1 MYLCDY
7 VHYQTLTNNHSSMTT
22 RISLPAHL
30 AEYLYGKY
38 GNSKDTAIRLPDECD
53 LYHLI
58 YDLLRKRPESAPVDR
73 GNVELYLPSPRES
86 HHLYGKPVETYNYIS
101 ERQCHHRQEGERDD
115 EARRSRPDRREQ
127 ARVWHRVRE
136 LRLFLPTKY
145 GIESITPEALLKD
158 YQRWKQK
165 LRKSRK

>member
-1 MYLCDY
+1 
-7 VHYQTLTNNHSSMTT
+7 MTT

-58 YDLLRKRPESAPVDR
+58 YDLLRKRPESAQVDR

-101 ERQCHHRQEGERDD
+101 ERGSAIIAKKVNVMMKRDVHDLID
-115 EARRSRPDRREQ
+115 ENKHIYGIEYVNS
-127 ARVWHRVRE
+127 VYF
-136 LRLFLPTKY
+136 FLSKY

-165 LRKSRK
+165 LRKPRK